1 MPKRSRRS
9 PSTRKPGTSTPP
21 VTALIVSAVARSSG
35 GSLHLHISVMR
46 SDGSPVTG
54 LSCGN
59 FQVRIG
65 YDVFPTSMQPV
76 PTTFLLPRFDKWGE
90 PVLDEEGNQIQD
102 LICMIY
108 PQGLPGFYALSVN
121 AAAAGCAVQIHVQAG
136 TSQGQIVIA
145 P

>member
-21 VTALIVSAVARSSG
+21 VTALVVSAVARSAG

-76 PTTFLLPRFDKWGE
+76 PTTSCFLDSISGESLFWMKKAIRFR
-90 PVLDEEGNQIQD
+90 
-102 LICMIY
+102 
-108 PQGLPGFYALSVN
+108 
-121 AAAAGCAVQIHVQAG
+121 
-136 TSQGQIVIA
+136 TSFV
-145 P
+145 